1 MEEKDVIQPQN
12 EEQNENVEVVA
23 NDNNQKQTAELMIEA
38 KKEAV
43 EIKKAKT
50 KKKSKYE
57 DLSEYEGLSDD
68 ELYAKIQTQK
78 LLKKKQNKKI
88 ATIIGMGF
96 AFVLA
101 VVIII
106 LAAVPVSLK
115 PRCMVSGF
123 DSVALYPGNTN
134 GVSYTYDEQGY
145 DDFMK
150 VYNKAFSQPYISA
163 IFSGS
168 LFSYSIEETG
178 DSVSSVIGSG
188 GSLIQNNIY
197 FVRLRYAEEQVFTYQ
212 NGKIYSSKFYGK
224 DNDEWSGKYSGG
236 KLYFTDVY
244 FEVSQTD
251 GVKETNVYVVAN
263 YPKSSNG
270 EGQNVLEHGII
281 KITVKANTNLIFDA
295 WSDLT

>member
-1 MEEKDVIQPQN
+1 MK
-12 EEQNENVEVVA
+12 
-23 NDNNQKQTAELMIEA
+23 QKRKQL
-38 KKEAV
+38 
-43 EIKKAKT
+43 KARKLRQ
-50 KKKSKYE
+50 KKSKYE

-270 EGQNVLEHGII
+270 EGQNVLEQGII

>member
-1 MEEKDVIQPQN
+1 MEEKDTIQPQN
-12 EEQNENVEVVA
+12 EEQKENVEAVA
-23 NDNNQKQTAELMIEA
+23 NDNNQEQTAEPVNET

-43 EIKKAKT
+43 KSKKT
-50 KKKSKYE
+50 KTKKSKYE

-270 EGQNVLEHGII
+270 EGQNVLEQGII
-281 KITVKANTNLIFDA
+281 KITVKANTNLIYDA

>member
-168 LFSYSIEETG
+168 LFSYSIEENG

-188 GSLIQNNIY
+188 GSLIQNKTY
-197 FVRLRYAEEQVFTYQ
+197 FVRLRYAEEQTFTYQ
-212 NGKIYSSKFYGK
+212 NGRVYKSRYSNSKWP
-224 DNDEWSGKYSGG
+224 DG
-236 KLYFTDVY
+236 KLTFTDVY
-244 FEVSQTD
+244 FEVSQTE
-251 GVKETNVYVVAN
+251 GVKETKVYVVAK
-263 YPKSSNG
+263 YPKFDGNDQVG
-270 EGQNVLEHGII
+270 TDEYII
-281 KITVKANTNLIFDA
+281 TITVKANTHLIYDA

>member
-270 EGQNVLEHGII
+270 EGQNVLEQGII
-281 KITVKANTNLIFDA
+281 KITVKANTNLIYDA